1 MKIAVASKNDHK
13 VKELSA
19 MLATDGIEFV
29 SLRTLGFE
37 GEIEENGSTFEENA
51 LIKAEFVCKKY
62 GLPALADD
70 SGLCVDYLNGAPGI
84 YSARY
89 ASTDTH
95 NADDSENIQKLL
107 KSLENVPQGE
117 RTAHFMCVIAVVL
130 PDGTKKTF
138 AGKSEGYITTALN
151 GKGGFGYDPVF
162 FSKDLNKT
170 FGEATE
176 EEKNAVSHRRKAVD
190 ELKDYLPTLLDAGN
204 DK

>member
-1 MKIAVASKNDHK
+1 MKIAVASKNAHK

-19 MLATDGIEFV
+19 MLAIDGFEFV
-29 SLRTLGFE
+29 SLRELGFE

-51 LIKAEFVCKKY
+51 LIKAEFVCKQY

-70 SGLCVDYLNGAPGI
+70 SGLCVEHLNGAPGI

-107 KSLENVPQGE
+107 ENLKNVPQNE
-117 RTAHFMCVIAVVL
+117 RAAYFMCVIAVVL
-130 PDGTKKTF
+130 PDGTQKTF
-138 AGKSEGYITTALN
+138 AGKSEGYITTTLN

-176 EEKNAVSHRRKAVD
+176 EEKNAVSHRRRAVD
-190 ELKDYLPTLLDAGN
+190 QLKDFLPTLLNADSN
-204 DK
+204 Q

>member
-1 MKIAVASKNDHK
+1 MKIAVASKNAHK

-19 MLATDGIEFV
+19 MLAIDGFEFV
-29 SLRTLGFE
+29 SLRELGFE

-70 SGLCVDYLNGAPGI
+70 SGLCVEHLNGAPGI

-107 KSLENVPQGE
+107 ENLKNVPQNE
-117 RTAHFMCVIAVVL
+117 RAAYFMCVIAVVL

-151 GKGGFGYDPVF
+151 GEGGFGYDPVF

-176 EEKNAVSHRRKAVD
+176 EEKNAVSHRRRAVD
-190 ELKDYLPTLLDAGN
+190 QLKDFLPTLLNADSN
-204 DK
+204 Q